1 MKEYKW
7 KLMGDIITPEDKVAM
22 SDFLLTSDR
31 LTNGPKVKEFEE
43 KWSAWLG
50 CKYSL
55 FVQSGS
61 TANLLLV
68 AAIKEKYG
76 LQNGDKVLV
85 PLCTWMTNVAPIM
98 QLGLTPVFVD
108 INFDDYGLD
117 TRKIL
122 QQTTQEQREE
132 IKMIFVTHLLGLNAN
147 VEGIKYLFPN
157 AVIIEDICESHGVED
172 KTGVRRGANSEGSTF
187 SFYFGHHMTTI
198 EGGMVCCNDE
208 DLYDLMRMKRSHGMA
223 RESIRF
229 DEHVKENP
237 DISPQFLFMTDGL
250 NCRNDEVHAV
260 LGLEQLTR
268 LDSFI
273 EARRKNFDRYISL
286 LDPEIFYVPYAGK
299 NNSSFCFPFV
309 AKDKDVA
316 DRVKTLL
323 EDAGIETRPLIA
335 GNLMRHPFL
344 KRLDHVDVWTDQ
356 DNANIA
362 HEHGVYIGNN
372 HLLTDEHFEILEGVL
387 KQL

>member
-1 MKEYKW
+1 MSYKW
-7 KLMGDIITPEDKVAM
+7 KLMDDIITPEDKAAM
-22 SDFLLTSDR
+22 ADFLLSSDR
-31 LTNGPKVKEFEE
+31 LTNGPKVKEFEDA
-43 KWSAWLG
+43 WSDWLG
-50 CKYSL
+50 CKHSL

-68 AAIKEKYG
+68 AAVKEKYN
-76 LQNGDKVLV
+76 LQNGDKVIV

-108 INFDDYGLD
+108 INFDDYSFDLI
-117 TRKIL
+117 KI
-122 QQTTQEQREE
+122 QEQMSQAEREE
-132 IKMIFVTHLLGLNAN
+132 IKMVFVTHLLGLNAK
-147 VEGIKYLFPN
+147 VEDMKYLFPN
-157 AVIIEDICESHGVED
+157 AIVIEDICESHGVED
-172 KTGVRRGANSEGSTF
+172 ANGIKRGANSLGSTF

-198 EGGMVCCNDE
+198 EGGMVCCNDD

-223 RESIRF
+223 RESTRF
-229 DEHVKENP
+229 AEYAAENP
-237 DISPQFLFMTDGL
+237 DINPQFLFVTDGL

-260 LGLEQLTR
+260 LGLEQLKR

-273 EARRKNFDRYISL
+273 EARRKNFDRYIKL
-286 LDPEIFYVPYAGK
+286 LDPFKFYIPEAGR

-309 AKDKDVA
+309 AKEKAVA
-316 DRVKTLL
+316 DRVKKLL
-323 EDAGIETRPLIA
+323 DEAGIETRPVIG

-344 KRLDHVDVWTDQ
+344 KRLDNVPVATDQ

-372 HLLTDEHFEILEGVL
+372 HLLTDEHFELLEGVL